1 MNYGIFTKALGAAS
15 LLSLGGCAMLDVIDV
30 PMPDVRFDSQTYVVQ
45 PGDTV
50 ESIASRYQ
58 LDPNALAQVNG
69 LGNEALVPRQVLLL
83 NRSARSSIA
92 RGDSDYRRGQPIEPY
107 QPALEGGNAVEVD
120 GDALLDDPQFV
131 SDAQVAPI
139 LDQQGR
145 EVTQLPK
152 AEPIASQQLQQDAVV
167 AAPTV
172 RPEGEETIIAEV
184 RADYPAQGVKISDSI
199 PDNAKNL
206 AAIKADSKWNWP
218 TVGKIV
224 REFDLAEI
232 NRQGVDIDAGPGAGV
247 QAAAD
252 GEVVYSGKDL
262 ASYGNLVIL
271 RHEDNYLTA
280 YSKVND
286 IIVKENQKVR
296 AGDVIAILG
305 SDQSQGTELHF
316 EIRHNGE
323 PVNPEDYL
331 PAL

>member
-1 MNYGIFTKALGAAS
+1 MNYGNFTKALGAAS
-15 LLSLGGCAMLDVIDV
+15 LFTLGGCGVLDVIEV
-30 PMPDVRFDSQTYVVQ
+30 PMPDIRFDSQTYVVQ
-45 PGDTV
+45 PGDTL
-50 ESIASRYQ
+50 ESVASRYH
-58 LDPNALAQVNG
+58 LDPNVLMQVND
-69 LGNEALVPRQVLLL
+69 LDSSLLTPRQVLLL
-83 NRSARSSIA
+83 DRSSRATIA
-92 RGDSDYRRGQPIEPY
+92 RADEDYYRARPIEPY
-107 QPALEGGNAVEVD
+107 QPATAGSVD
-120 GDALLDDPQFV
+120 DTAASGDALLDDPQFV
-131 SDAQVAPI
+131 SDAGVAPI

-145 EVTQLPK
+145 PVTQLPP
-152 AEPIASQQLQQDAVV
+152 AEPIASQRADTTQAE
-167 AAPTV
+167 PV

-184 RADYPAQGVKISDSI
+184 RADYPTQGVKISDSI
-199 PDNAKNL
+199 PENARNL
-206 AAIKADSKWNWP
+206 AAVQADSKWNWP

-305 SDQSQGTELHF
+305 SDQAQGTELHF

-323 PVNPEDYL
+323 PVNPVDYL

>member
-1 MNYGIFTKALGAAS
+1 MNYGNFGKALGAAS
-15 LLSLGGCAMLDVIDV
+15 LVTLGGCGVLDVIEV
-30 PMPDVRFDSQTYVVQ
+30 PMPDIRFDSQSYVVQ

-50 ESIASRYQ
+50 ESIATRYH
-58 LDPNALAQVNG
+58 LDPNVLAQTNG
-69 LGNEALVPRQVLLL
+69 LGNEMLLPRQVLLL
-83 NRSARSSIA
+83 DRGARASVAQGGDDFSRA
-92 RGDSDYRRGQPIEPY
+92 RPIEPY
-107 QPALEGGNAVEVD
+107 QPAVRAPVEAKS

-131 SDAQVAPI
+131 SNAQVAPI
-139 LDQQGR
+139 VDKQGR
-145 EVTQLPK
+145 AVTQLPP
-152 AEPIASQQLQQDAVV
+152 AEPIASQQAEVV
-167 AAPTV
+167 SAAPA
-172 RPEGEETIIAEV
+172 RPEGQETIIAEV
-184 RADYPAQGVKISDSI
+184 RADYPTQGVKISDSI

-206 AAIKADSKWNWP
+206 AAIEADSKWNWP

-271 RHEDNYLTA
+271 RHDDNYLTA

-305 SDQSQGTELHF
+305 SDQAQGTELHF

-323 PVNPEDYL
+323 PVNPVDYL
-331 PAL
+331 PTL

>member
-1 MNYGIFTKALGAAS
+1 MNYANVTKALGAAS
-15 LLSLGGCAMLDVIDV
+15 LFTLGGCGILDTIEV

-45 PGDTV
+45 PGDTL
-50 ESIASRYQ
+50 ESVASRYH
-58 LDPNALAQVNG
+58 LDPNVLMQVND
-69 LGNEALVPRQVLLL
+69 LDSDLLTPRQVLLL
-83 NRSARSSIA
+83 DRGSRATIA
-92 RGDSDYRRGQPIEPY
+92 RGDSDYYRGRAIEPY
-107 QPALEGGNAVEVD
+107 QPATEASVD
-120 GDALLDDPQFV
+120 DTVAGDALLDDPQFV
-131 SDAQVAPI
+131 SESKVAPI

-145 EVTQLPK
+145 EVTQLPP
-152 AEPIASQQLQQDAVV
+152 AEPIASQLADAMP
-167 AAPTV
+167 ASPE

-184 RADYPAQGVKISDSI
+184 RADFPTQGVKISDSI
-199 PDNAKNL
+199 PDSAKNL
-206 AAIKADSKWNWP
+206 AQVKTDSKWNWP

-271 RHEDNYLTA
+271 RHDDNYLTA

-305 SDQSQGTELHF
+305 SDQAQGTELHF

-323 PVNPEDYL
+323 PVNPVDYL